1 MTVVRLSLKRSF
13 RPLPLSCVLHGVV
26 LLGLGLFM
34 SFQPEWQTEIP
45 MAEVEMAVSPE
56 ELPERHVP
64 QAGSMNPFAENSVW
78 KPSAEKSPSNTTAN
92 QPAGG
97 DSDAVMMPPAASAA
111 ANGDGA
117 PEGSTGSSDTG
128 SGMDGGGGKAGES
141 GAGAGAS
148 DSTLGSE
155 ASGAGNEPS
164 ESLASIASRFA
175 ARVEGNKEYPY
186 MAVKRGQTG
195 VVRVTVTIS
204 ADGNLTSAYVS
215 SSAGSLLDNAAMQA
229 VQQSCPFSHG
239 AGKSITLTV
248 PIHFDLEG

>member
-117 PEGSTGSSDTG
+117 PGGSTGPSDTG
-128 SGMDGGGGKAGES
+128 SGMDGGGDKAGES

-204 ADGNLTSAYVS
+204 AEGNLTSAYVS

>member
-13 RPLPLSCVLHGVV
+13 RPLPLSCALHGVM

-34 SFQPEWQTEIP
+34 SFHPEWQAEP
-45 MAEVEMAVSPE
+45 PVAEVEMEVSPD

-64 QAGSMNPFAENSVW
+64 QAGSLNPFAENSVW
-78 KPSAEKSPSNTTAN
+78 KPSVEQPASGTPAN
-92 QPAGG
+92 QPSGG
-97 DSDAVMMPPAASAA
+97 SDDGMVASSPDTPA
-111 ANGDGA
+111 ANGDGV
-117 PEGSTGSSDTG
+117 PVGSSGGSETGSGTDSAAGKQTGETGTGSSGSIQGKGDSG
-128 SGMDGGGGKAGES
+128 SGTA
-141 GAGAGAS
+141 
-148 DSTLGSE
+148 
-155 ASGAGNEPS
+155 PS

-204 ADGNLTSAYVS
+204 ADGDLASAYVS
-215 SSAGSLLDNAAMQA
+215 GSAGSSLLDNAAMQA

-248 PIHFDLEG
+248 PIHFDLQG